1 MQRSD
6 MPSLAYTLAC
16 KLVERF
22 GLDRIMQ
29 ANLSTIGR
37 YDIDAD
43 GSSVSI
49 TDRSHHSDDMVDAI
63 WTLCCE
69 IN

>member
-1 MQRSD
+1 MRSD
-6 MPSLAYTLAC
+6 MMPNPVYTLAC

-37 YDIDAD
+37 YDVVD
-43 GSSVSI
+43 GCSVSI
-49 TDRSHHSDDMVDAI
+49 TDRSRHSDNMVDAI

-69 IN
+69 SN